1 MKITGP
7 LVTENQWANLYSS
20 SCTVD
25 QGNINTITFR
35 GHPKV
40 RTNKRIMHIY
50 MHEKYT

>member
-1 MKITGP
+1 MKVTGP
-7 LVTENQWANLYSS
+7 LVTENQRANLYSS

-25 QGNINTITFR
+25 QRNIDTIIFR

-40 RTNKRIMHIY
+40 RTNKKIMHIC